1 MRVVFP
7 LVNRRPGM
15 GEEGPSWVSQG
26 FYWYNTNDQKV
37 SYGGEALLGL
47 YFRSA
52 IH

>member
-1 MRVVFP
+1 MRAVFP

-15 GEEGPSWVSQG
+15 GEEGPSWVAQG

-37 SYGGEALLGL
+37 GSGGEALLGL

-52 IH
+52 LH